1 VQRFF
6 SKSIASACVVL
17 LIAHSGAVAAVTL
30 KTSDARLAGAFDW
43 ARRQALAYAFSGDPV
58 GDWYEAALP
67 GRQAF
72 CMRDVAHQSMGAHF
86 LGLAHHTRNMLRR
99 FAENISDSKD
109 WCSYWEIDRDNRPA
123 PVDYKDDTRF
133 WYNLPANFDVVD
145 ACYRMYVWSGD
156 ASYIMDPVFQNF
168 YRRTVSDYV
177 DRWDLSVDR
186 IMSRPRIMNIRGHQD
201 PGNRFQRN
209 RGIPS
214 YDEGNPNF
222 VVAID
227 QLAAQYAGYVAYA
240 RLAQLR
246 ASSDEAKDFLS
257 RAEAIRSLLNDAW
270 WDKSSHRLYTRVNLD
285 HQLEGHGTNMS
296 LLYYGALE
304 DGEQSESVL
313 ESILDSTAKREPL
326 GVEGQSY
333 LPEILYR
340 YEKPD
345 AAYEQIIDLTRDD
358 KARREY
364 PEVSYSV
371 IGAIVNGLMGLQVG
385 AAEPGKALADSLY
398 VEGTVATIPRL
409 TSQTQWAEVDEV
421 PIRDNYVRVRHDG
434 LTKSTLQNIRGPSLI
449 WKACFPGVV
458 SKLIVNGKAVAAK
471 PARQHGSPRSCAST
485 PVGSGDT
492 STVEATAVD
501 R

>member
-1 VQRFF
+1 M
-6 SKSIASACVVL
+6 
-17 LIAHSGAVAAVTL
+17 LIAHSGALAAVTL
-30 KTSDARLAGAFDW
+30 KTSDARLAAAFDW

-86 LGLAHHTRNMLRR
+86 LGLAHHTRNMLTR

-156 ASYIMDPVFQNF
+156 RTYITDPVFQNF
-168 YRRTVSDYV
+168 CRRSVYDYV
-177 DRWDLSVDR
+177 ERWDLSVDR
-186 IMSRPRIMNIRGHQD
+186 IMSRPRIMNIRGHLD

-222 VVAID
+222 IVAID

-240 RLAQLR
+240 RLAKLR
-246 ASSDEAKDFLS
+246 ANPEETKDFLS
-257 RAEAIRSLLNDAW
+257 RAAAVRSLLNDTW
-270 WDKSSHRLYTRVNLD
+270 WDKASHGFYSRVNLD
-285 HQLEGHGTNMS
+285 HQLEGHGINPS

-304 DGEQSESVL
+304 DGEKSASVL
-313 ESILDSTAKREPL
+313 ESILDSVARRESL
-326 GVEGQSY
+326 GVEGQSH

-340 YEKPD
+340 YEKPE
-345 AAYEQIIDLTRDD
+345 AAYEQLIDLTRDD
-358 KARREY
+358 KPRREY

-371 IGAIVNGLMGLQVG
+371 IGAIVNGLMGIQVEQT
-385 AAEPGKALADSLY
+385 EPGKALADSVY
-398 VEGTVATIPRL
+398 VEGPVATTPRL

-421 PIRDNYVRVRHDG
+421 PIRNNYVRVRHDG
-434 LTKSTLQNIRGPSLI
+434 LAKSTLENIRGPSLI
-449 WKACFPGVV
+449 WKACFPGAV
-458 SKLIVNGKAVAAK
+458 SKLLVNGKPVAPR
-471 PARQHGSPRSCAST
+471 PARQHGMALSCTST
-485 PVGSGDT
+485 PVGSGDAT
-492 STVEATAVD
+492 TVQAIQ
-501 R
+501 